1 LKDRKKIPWP
11 TKDAMS
17 QVYELDLWGSNDSK
31 FYSGTGSHDLAIVKP
46 YISVINEFLK
56 RFETPL
62 MACDLGCGDFNVGK
76 QLLENCKYYYAIDIV
91 NDLIENNKKH
101 FKYDNLEFNCL
112 DISKDNLPKAD
123 VVFVRQ
129 VLQHLSNEEVQQ
141 TLLKLKDYKY
151 VIITEH
157 IPEDIF
163 LPNIDIIS
171 GQGTRLKHDSGL
183 ILTESPFNFKSIDQ
197 KELLSISLKP
207 KKGRI
212 VTTLYKMFY

>member
-31 FYSGTGSHDLAIVKP
+31 FYSGTGSHDSAIVKP
-46 YISVINEFLK
+46 YVSVINEFLK

-62 MACDLGCGDFNVGK
+62 VACDLGCGDFNIGK

-91 NDLIENNKKH
+91 ENLIENNKKH

-112 DISKDNLPKAD
+112 DISKVDLPKAD

-129 VLQHLSNEEVQQ
+129 VLQHLSNDEVQQ
-141 TLLKLKDYKY
+141 ILSKLKDYKY

-157 IPEDIF
+157 IPEDDF

-171 GQGTRLKHDSGL
+171 GQGTRLKQDSGL
-183 ILTESPFNFKSIDQ
+183 ILTESPFNFKSIEQ
-197 KELLSISLKP
+197 KEVLSISLKP
-207 KKGRI
+207 KKGKI
-212 VTTLYKMFY
+212 VTTLYQMF